1 MVRRPDFR
9 LTVWLVAYVSLTVS
23 SMVLEDFSTPLEMTG
38 VGDVRRSDSRHQEGG
53 VLCTTKTRIRDPC
66 QSVLRASQN
75 QASTLDCRKE
85 TPCSNPELV
94 VRECGLMLDEMI
106 SVLWLDCHGL
116 TYSAESVLPS
126 GRLGSRRG
134 GKREICIQR
143 FIDSSLLKLHSG
155 RNIRD
160 IQGR

>member
-1 MVRRPDFR
+1 MEKSMKKFQSFLHTFFAYGKMAAQKHGYKSLPDSIAGLSESGVNAEHTGKSCSR
-9 LTVWLVAYVSLTVS
+9 L
-23 SMVLEDFSTPLEMTG
+23 
-38 VGDVRRSDSRHQEGG
+38 
-53 VLCTTKTRIRDPC
+53 
-66 QSVLRASQN
+66 
-75 QASTLDCRKE
+75 
-85 TPCSNPELV
+85 ELV